1 MQMCKSEFSC
11 NCPNAEKLSSVT
23 EDVLALI
30 LSNSDSALLLQMH
43 HQIIQDRHEQPFLR
57 LTIIATKKP

>member
-1 MQMCKSEFSC
+1 MCKSEFSC

-23 EDVLALI
+23 EDVLVVI

-43 HQIIQDRHEQPFLR
+43 QQIIQGKHEQPFLR
-57 LTIIATKKP
+57 LIIIAQKKP